1 MNNQLF
7 ALLPPKEKGESGKVR
22 DLSEIQ
28 KRHQMMISATNNS
41 ILWYHFIRRSILQ
54 MTIPLYFIKNEKFTS
69 SKSFCINGQIS
80 DN

>member
-1 MNNQLF
+1 MLYCR
-7 ALLPPKEKGESGKVR
+7 LPPKEKGESGKVR

-69 SKSFCINGQIS
+69 IKRFCINGQIS